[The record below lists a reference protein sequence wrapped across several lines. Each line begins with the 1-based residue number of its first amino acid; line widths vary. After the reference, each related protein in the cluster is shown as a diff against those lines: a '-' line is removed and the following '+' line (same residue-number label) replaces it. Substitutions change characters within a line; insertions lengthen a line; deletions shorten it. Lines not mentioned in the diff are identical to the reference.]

1 MKTRESGMPSE
12 RQWNTFFDPP
22 AVLARLGLT
31 SRIRG
36 VVEFGCGYG
45 TFTIPAARIVR
56 GVVYAFDID
65 AAMVRCVRM
74 KAKAACLT
82 NVRPGVRDLVERG
95 TGLDDGAVGYAMM
108 FNILHAEEPLLLLR
122 EAFRVIHRRGRLAI
136 MHWNYDPTT
145 PRGPSMD
152 IRPRPGQCRAWAE
165 QVGFRLS
172 GPERI
177 DLPPYHYGII
187 KGSPDADRQLLRAIC
202 RAARELTRP
211 RQQS

>member
-1 MKTRESGMPSE
+1 MKTRESEMPGE

-22 AVLARLGLT
+22 VVLAKLDLT
-31 SRIRG
+31 SRIRD

-65 AAMVRCVRM
+65 VAMVRSVRM
-74 KAKAACLT
+74 KAKAACLA
-82 NVRPGVRDLVERG
+82 NLRPCVRDLVECG

-108 FNILHAEEPLLLLR
+108 FNILHAEEPLVLLR
-122 EAFRVIHRRGRLAI
+122 EAFRVLHRSGRLAI

-152 IRPRPGQCRAWAE
+152 IRPRPGQCRAWA
-165 QVGFRLS
+165 QAVGFRLT
-172 GPERI
+172 GPRRI
-177 DLPPYHYGII
+177 DLPPYHYGMVMI
-187 KGSPDADRQLLRAIC
+187 
-202 RAARELTRP
+202 RP
-211 RQQS
+211 